1 MSLILCR
8 QEPVRHPFYVERLG
22 IHITSSQELCYVLY
36 QNPLLVLDGF
46 VDDRLIEFIREELG
60 LSFLAGKLEA
70 WKKSSENQDELPVVI
85 LQECYYYTSKEI
97 AAYRQKL
104 ASLRKMSAAEFRK
117 ETADYYFRLRQFGTA
132 IHYYNQILEDW
143 RVKALTDDFTAKI
156 WNNIGAAYA
165 GIFWFEKAF
174 TAYEMAYNFD
184 KSPEVL
190 KCLYQL
196 TLLDS
201 KLELKERQ
209 VAAITPKQKED
220 WKQEFEKTERSAEKC
235 ENVRMV
241 EIMFDRN
248 PVRRMESA
256 GELLNSW
263 KQEYR
268 KML

>member
-8 QEPVRHPFYVERLG
+8 QEPVRHPFYIERLG
-22 IHITSSQELCYVLY
+22 VHIASSQELCYVIY
-36 QNPLLVLDGF
+36 QNPLLALDGF
-46 VDDRLIEFIREELG
+46 VDDRLIEFIRSELG

-70 WKKSSENQDELPVVI
+70 WQRSGESQDELPIVI
-85 LQECYYYTSKEI
+85 LQECCYYTAKEI

-104 ASLRKMSAAEFRK
+104 AAFRKMNAAEFRK

-132 IHYYNQILEDW
+132 IYYYNRILEDW
-143 RVKALTDDFTAKI
+143 RVKSLTDEFTAKI

-174 TAYEMAYNFD
+174 T
-184 KSPEVL
+184 
-190 KCLYQL
+190 
-196 TLLDS
+196 
-201 KLELKERQ
+201 ELKERH
-209 VAAITPKQKED
+209 AAAMTPEQKEI
-220 WKQEFEKTERSAEKC
+220 WKRELDEANQTAEKC
-235 ENVRMV
+235 GNVRMV
-241 EIMFDRN
+241 ETMFDRN

-256 GELLNSW
+256 EELLNGW